1 MPIPQHCCAVKL
13 RIEEAAYPPDLP
25 FSRGIQS
32 FRELQKHSADQGDRR
47 LLLAISKVFYNGPA
61 WNAGVKT
68 NDVIDEID
76 GESTASKNLKETV
89 EQLRGEAG
97 SELTMVVRQPDSN
110 EPRTLTITRGRV
122 FIPTVEGHRQI
133 SPGEWEYT
141 IESASDI
148 ALIRIKKIGPSTL
161 HELRQVETKLR
172 GEDIRG
178 IVLDLRSGGGLLH
191 DLVMVADSLLDG
203 GMIGHVRSL
212 DEVKTYEA
220 RPGTLFRNLPMA
232 VLIAKVAATDRV
244 FLTAALQDQGR
255 AIVVGERTN
264 GETYVNSLVPIPGRD
279 EKIRLAVAVAHRGD
293 GTPLLARPS
302 KSSGLVRIQATKKS
316 TTEKRLPNFI
326 EPDFRV
332 PFKLHA
338 TGEVTSGPPQSN
350 DDPML
355 AKAIEVLRGT
365 KAQAQ
370 SGPQQDSV
378 SG

>member
-1 MPIPQHCCAVKL
+1 
-13 RIEEAAYPPDLP
+13 
-25 FSRGIQS
+25 
-32 FRELQKHSADQGDRR
+32 
-47 LLLAISKVFYNGPA
+47 
-61 WNAGVKT
+61 
-68 NDVIDEID
+68 
-76 GESTASKNLKETV
+76 
-89 EQLRGEAG
+89 
-97 SELTMVVRQPDSN
+97 
-110 EPRTLTITRGRV
+110 
-122 FIPTVEGHRQI
+122 
-133 SPGEWEYT
+133 
-141 IESASDI
+141 
-148 ALIRIKKIGPSTL
+148 
-161 HELRQVETKLR
+161 
-172 GEDIRG
+172 
-178 IVLDLRSGGGLLH
+178 
-191 DLVMVADSLLDG
+191 
-203 GMIGHVRSL
+203 
-212 DEVKTYEA
+212 
-220 RPGTLFRNLPMA
+220 MA

-244 FLTAALQDQGR
+244 FLTAALQDRGR

-316 TTEKRLPNFI
+316 TREKRLPNFI

-355 AKAIEVLRGT
+355 AKAIEVLRDT
-365 KAQAQ
+365 KTQAQ